1 MPDYLK
7 GVVKIGLFRR
17 KKKQEIRADTVQN
30 AETSILTFFGIT
42 GELTREA
49 AISIPTVSACINKIG
64 ETISRLP
71 VKLYRRDEEEVTEIY
86 DDPRLKLLNGNTGD
100 TLSTVDMWKAAIEDY
115 YLGSGAWIY
124 VNNNGLIAR
133 SLHYV
138 DSRNI
143 SILSNTEPIFKA
155 FRVQI
160 NAQTYYDFQ
169 FIKMLRKTRDG
180 YTNIPLQEEASAI
193 LSAAWNAL
201 KLENMMNS
209 NGGCKPGFLKSK
221 NRLSDAAIAAIKA
234 GYQKVYD
241 NEEKRDKIV
250 VLNDGV
256 DFEAISSTAAE
267 LQMNENKKTNSIE
280 ICKLFGFPHTVIDGG
295 ASEDDNK
302 KFISAVISLLNQ
314 IETELDN
321 VLLLESEK
329 EQGYYWAFDT
339 KELTRGSM
347 KERYDA
353 YEVAVRNNI
362 LQIDEIRREE
372 DYEPLGFNFVKL
384 GLQDVLLNPETMEV
398 FTPNTGQ
405 TKNLLTGEE
414 RALEQREYI
423 QLPNGKMNGSTGGN
437 NGGKSGGGSKGSGKS
452 GKSVDKSEKDAI
464 IEHREE
470 IIADFKSTNFNGEIH
485 IPPKE
490 VDVSKLS
497 IDSEHIKK
505 RGHNVS
511 EKQAKQYIKDA
522 VVSYSKTVE
531 GQNFENYIG
540 FNGSAYVNVDMN
552 VIRTAYP
559 KSQFTAGTKRFLD
572 TLNKHIK
579 KE

>member
-1 MPDYLK
+1 M
-7 GVVKIGLFRR
+7 
-17 KKKQEIRADTVQN
+17 
-30 AETSILTFFGIT
+30 
-42 GELTREA
+42 
-49 AISIPTVSACINKIG
+49 SIPTVSACINKMG

-71 VKLYRRDEEEVTEIY
+71 VKLYRKNEEQVEEIF
-86 DDPRLKLLNGNTGD
+86 DDPRLKLLNGDTGD

-124 VNNNGLIAR
+124 VNSNGLEVQ

-143 SILSNTEPIFKA
+143 SLLYNNDPIFKA
-155 FRVQI
+155 YRVQI
-160 NAQTYYDFQ
+160 NAQNYYDFQ
-169 FIKMLRKTRDG
+169 FLKLLRKTRDG
-180 YTNIPLQEEASAI
+180 YTNIALQEEASAI

-221 NRLSDAAIAAIKA
+221 NRLSDAAIASIKE
-234 GYQKVYD
+234 GYRKVYD
-241 NEEKRDKIV
+241 NEQSRDKLC

-295 ASEDDNK
+295 ASPDDNK
-302 KFISAVISLLNQ
+302 KFISAVISVLNQ

-321 VLLLESEK
+321 VLLLEYEK

-339 KELTRGSM
+339 KELTRGDM

-362 LQIDEIRREE
+362 LQVDEIRREE
-372 DYEPLGFNFVKL
+372 DYEPLGFNFIKL

-398 FTPNTGQ
+398 YTPNTGQ
-405 TKNLLTGEE
+405 SKNLLTGEE
-414 RALEQREYI
+414 RAELRGKRQYI
-423 QLPNGKMNGSTGGN
+423 QGPDGKMKGS
-437 NGGKSGGGSKGSGKS
+437 KSVSGGGSAKG
-452 GKSVDKSEKDAI
+452 VDKSEKDAI
-464 IEHREE
+464 IEHKEE
-470 IIADFKSTNFNGEIH
+470 IIADLKSTNFNGEIH
-485 IPPKE
+485 IPPKSI
-490 VDVSKLS
+490 DTSKLT
-497 IDSEHIKK
+497 IDSEHIEK

-540 FNGSAYVNVDMN
+540 FEGTAYVNVDMN

-559 KSQFTAGTKRFLD
+559 KSQFTAGTKRLLK
-572 TLNKHIK
+572 TLNKHTK